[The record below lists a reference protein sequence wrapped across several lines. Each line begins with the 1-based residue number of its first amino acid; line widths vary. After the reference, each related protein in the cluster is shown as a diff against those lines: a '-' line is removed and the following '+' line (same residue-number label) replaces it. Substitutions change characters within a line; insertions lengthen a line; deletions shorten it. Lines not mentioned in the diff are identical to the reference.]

1 MIDGEKI
8 SKDFADITH
17 DNDTIKIRKN
27 TNKGGVEV
35 IGKLQ
40 DGRSVT
46 MEINLKDY
54 SVDRYEVDYDNLTP
68 LPSMVKDHEENF
80 RELQIK

>member
-1 MIDGEKI
+1 MI
-8 SKDFADITH
+8 S
-17 DNDTIKIRKN
+17 IKVRKG

-46 MEINLKDY
+46 MSINLKDY
-54 SVDRYEVDYDNLTP
+54 SVASYEVDYDNLTP
-68 LPSMVKDHEENF
+68 LPSVVKDHEENF
-80 RELQIK
+80 RNLQAE